1 MQEELIGT
9 GRVRKGEG
17 GNGGIEMD
25 KIGLEIDCPL
35 EGTMALDCKRMDLIH
50 GLKVV
55 EVG

>member
-1 MQEELIGT
+1 MQEELVGT

-17 GNGGIEMD
+17 CHSGIEMD
-25 KIGLEIDCPL
+25 KMGLEIDRPL
-35 EGTMALDCKRMDLIH
+35 EGTMALDCKRMDLVH